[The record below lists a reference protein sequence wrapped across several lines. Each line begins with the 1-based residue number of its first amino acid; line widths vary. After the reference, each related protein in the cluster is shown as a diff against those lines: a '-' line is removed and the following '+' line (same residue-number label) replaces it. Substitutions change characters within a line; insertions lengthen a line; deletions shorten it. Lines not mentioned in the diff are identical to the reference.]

1 MGLIASVLALI
12 AASLPSGA
20 AAKSYVPDSALVR
33 LWEDVREK
41 EPMPAP
47 YLTVY
52 RDGKKE
58 LKFIASR
65 HGGDAGTFSLI
76 RDAFAGP
83 PDVLIIEGQSSE
95 DGYSPKKVI
104 ELMDREALYARGE
117 PFYAV
122 NLALRNRVPFIGAE
136 PSDRQMLEAILAGG
150 FTAKD
155 LEGFET
161 LRSLVGG
168 PGEIRSSEPTF
179 NNEKESFK
187 DKYAIARESELFADE
202 AEFRAWLGKNYGED
216 GKGDLTRHQG
226 KRFVGAEGGFGHR
239 LDDLVSTTR
248 DAHIAKVIADMLNAH
263 DKVLIVYG
271 AGHRMELA
279 AVLEKMLGKPA
290 SVGPAAQEARAAV
303 LPVTEAQIAGGSFH
317 GRDGKVLQSE
327 AGGRDFFIQ
336 KREGFFCV
344 KEYGYA
350 RVFQDDAFIAESCF
364 KTVDGVNDH
373 LRPFFKRAP

>member
-104 ELMDREALYARGE
+104 ELMDRE
-117 PFYAV
+117 
-122 NLALRNRVPFIGAE
+122 
-136 PSDRQMLEAILAGG
+136 AGG